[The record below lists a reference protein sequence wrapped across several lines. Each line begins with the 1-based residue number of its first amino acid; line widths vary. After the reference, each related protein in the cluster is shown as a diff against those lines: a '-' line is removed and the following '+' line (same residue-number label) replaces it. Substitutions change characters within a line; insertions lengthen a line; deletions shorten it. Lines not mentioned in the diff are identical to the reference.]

1 MLSPHKKMSASVE
14 LNAVSKSNNFA
25 GPGVKLSFKNRNF
38 FRGAEIFSLNLKGRF
53 EKQIS
58 GDKKGDLAYE
68 VGLDAKLVIPRNVPI
83 KTKKISQPYVP
94 TTSIILGTGFFTRVS
109 LYRFFSINTGLVYTW
124 RKNQFLTHKFQPIEI
139 SSTNLLDASEEFQE
153 YLKYNPSIR
162 QSFEEQFIVGMAYKF
177 IFNHLNDSKK
187 KQYYFSIGVDPSGN
201 LVAMVNKLITS
212 GRNSQEDQTTLFGT
226 PVSQYFRI
234 RVDGR
239 YYFITG
245 EKSKI
250 AVKLIG
256 GIGIPYGNSTVI
268 PYVKQF
274 FAGGTNSV
282 RAFRARSLG
291 PGSYHPPEDLSNL
304 LIDQTGEIKIESSI
318 EYRFP
323 IIKYLNGALFV
334 DAGNVWLTQEDSL
347 RPGGRFN
354 KETFYKEFGVGL
366 GAGLRLDFDIVV
378 VRFDLAFPVR
388 KPWYPEGNR
397 WVFNEI
403 NFLDNSWR
411 KNNLLL
417 NISIGY
423 PF

>member
-1 MLSPHKKMSASVE
+1 MSY
-14 LNAVSKSNNFA
+14 NF
-25 GPGVKLSFKNRNF
+25 
-38 FRGAEIFSLNLKGRF
+38 
-53 EKQIS
+53 
-58 GDKKGDLAYE
+58 
-68 VGLDAKLVIPRNVPI
+68 
-83 KTKKISQPYVP
+83 T
-94 TTSIILGTGFFTRVS
+94 
-109 LYRFFSINTGLVYTW
+109 
-124 RKNQFLTHKFQPIEI
+124 
-139 SSTNLLDASEEFQE
+139 
-153 YLKYNPSIR
+153 
-162 QSFEEQFIVGMAYKF
+162 
-177 IFNHLNDSKK
+177 FNHLNDSRK
-187 KQYYFSIGVDPSGN
+187 KQYYFSIGIDPSGN
-201 LVAMVNKLITS
+201 LVAMVNKLVNS
-212 GRNSQEDQTTLFGT
+212 GRNSQEDQTSLFGT

-234 RVDGR
+234 RADGR

-245 EKSKI
+245 KKSKI
-250 AVKLIG
+250 ALKLIG

-291 PGSYHPPEDLSNL
+291 PGSYHPPEDLNNL

-323 IIKYLNGALFV
+323 IFKYLNGALFV

-354 KETFYKEFGVGL
+354 QETFYKEFGVGL

-403 NFLDNSWR
+403 NFSDNTWR